1 VVEEV
6 SSHGPLFQQLSA
18 WRGKRGRSY
27 SFEVAIGEGVAIAK
41 IVIVGAGVV
50 GLGAALL
57 LGGDGHEVTV
67 LERDAEAPPAGAEE
81 IWGTW
86 QRKGVN
92 QFRLPHFFLARYRSL
107 LDAELPEVKK
117 ALVAAGAVRLNPV
130 LDAPEDLR
138 GSARG
143 EDGAFE
149 CISGRRC
156 VVEAAVASVACRA
169 PRLEVRRGTAAAGL
183 VTGPSAHDGVPH
195 VAGVRLGT
203 GEEIAADLVVDMTGR
218 RSPLP
223 RWLEAIGARP
233 PLDELDDCGFIYYG
247 RHFRSAGGGIP
258 AALGG
263 FLMHLGSISAVTL
276 PADNGTWSV
285 TVVTSA
291 KDKAL
296 RLLRDAAT
304 WERAVRSLPLVAHW
318 LDGKPIDDR
327 VAVMAGI
334 EDRHRSLMVDGA
346 PVATGVVVAGDA
358 WACSNP
364 SLGRGASIGMLQ
376 AVLLRD
382 TIAAAGL
389 GDPWEFACSFHEATA
404 EMVEPWY
411 RDTLAA
417 DRHRLAEIDAL
428 IGGGEY
434 RPGDPGW
441 ELGRALA
448 AAAFKDPDCLRGF
461 VSVAM
466 VSSRGADVMAR
477 PGLLDK
483 VTALGA
489 GWRHEPLPAPSRGEL
504 LSIVADD

>member
-1 VVEEV
+1 M
-6 SSHGPLFQQLSA
+6 
-18 WRGKRGRSY
+18 
-27 SFEVAIGEGVAIAK
+27 AK

-50 GLGAALL
+50 GLGAGLL
-57 LGGDGHEVTV
+57 LCGDGHEVV
-67 LERDAEAPPAGAEE
+67 VVERDAEAAPARAEE

-86 QRKGVN
+86 QRKGVS
-92 QFRLPHFFLARYRSL
+92 QFRLPHFFLARYGRL
-107 LDAELPEVKK
+107 LDSELPEVKQG
-117 ALVAAGAVRLNPV
+117 LVAAGAVCLNPV
-130 LDAPEDLR
+130 LDAPEALR
-138 GSARG
+138 GSARE

-156 VVEAAVASVACRA
+156 VVEAAVASVAGRT
-169 PRLEVRRGTAAAGL
+169 PHLEIRRGAAVAEF
-183 VTGPSAHDGVPH
+183 VSGPSAHGGVPH

-203 GEEIAADLVVDMTGR
+203 GEEITADLVVDMTGR

-223 RWLEAIGARP
+223 RWLSAIGARQP
-233 PLDELDDCGFIYYG
+233 YDELDDCGFVYYG
-247 RHFRSAGGGIP
+247 RHFRSAGGDIP
-258 AALGG
+258 PALGG
-263 FLMHLGSISAVTL
+263 FLMHLGTISALTL

-285 TVVTSA
+285 TLVTSA

-296 RLLRDAAT
+296 RVLHDPVV
-304 WERAVRSLPLVAHW
+304 WEKAVRSLPLVAHW
-318 LDGKPIDDR
+318 LDGQPIDDR
-327 VAVMAGI
+327 VMAMAGI
-334 EDRHRSLMVDGA
+334 EDRHRNLMAGGA
-346 PVATGVVVAGDA
+346 PVATGVVAVGDA

-364 SLGRGASIGMLQ
+364 TVGRGASIGMLQ

-389 GDPWEFACSFHEATA
+389 DDPWQFACSFHHATA

-441 ELGRALA
+441 EIGQALA
-448 AAAFKDPDCLRGF
+448 NAAFKNPDCLRGF

-466 VSSRGADVMAR
+466 VLSRAADVMSR

-489 GWRHEPLPAPSRGEL
+489 GWREEPIPAPSRAEL
-504 LSIVADD
+504 LSIVAGD

>member
-1 VVEEV
+1 M
-6 SSHGPLFQQLSA
+6 A
-18 WRGKRGRSY
+18 R
-27 SFEVAIGEGVAIAK
+27 

-50 GLGAALL
+50 GLGAGLVL
-57 LGGDGHEVTV
+57 CGDGHEVTV
-67 LERDAEAPPAGAEE
+67 VERDAQAPPAGAEE

-86 QRKGVN
+86 QRKGVS
-92 QFRLPHFFLARYRSL
+92 QFRLPHFFLARYRGL
-107 LDAELPEVKK
+107 LDSELPEVKQEL
-117 ALVAAGAVRLNPV
+117 AAAGAVRPNPV
-130 LDAPEDLR
+130 LDAPEAVR
-138 GSARG
+138 GPAREG
-143 EDGAFE
+143 DGAFE

-156 VVEAAVASVACRA
+156 VVEAAVASVASRT
-169 PRLEVRRGTAAAGL
+169 PHLEIRRGAAVTGL

-203 GEEIAADLVVDMTGR
+203 GEELAADLVVDMTGR

-233 PLDELDDCGFIYYG
+233 PRDELDDCGFIYYG

-258 AALGG
+258 PALGG
-263 FLMHLGSISAVTL
+263 FLMHLGTISSLTL

-285 TVVTSA
+285 TLVTSA

-296 RLLRDAAT
+296 HRLHDAAI
-304 WERAVRSLPLVAHW
+304 WEKAVRSLPLVAHW
-318 LDGKPIDDR
+318 LDGQPIDDR
-327 VAVMAGI
+327 VSALAGI
-334 EDRHRSLMVDGA
+334 EDRHRALMVDGA
-346 PVATGVVVAGDA
+346 PVATGVVAAGDA

-364 SLGRGASIGMLQ
+364 TVGRGASIGMLH

-389 GDPWEFACSFHEATA
+389 DDPWDFACSFHHATA
-404 EMVEPWY
+404 ETVEPWY
-411 RDTLAA
+411 RDTLTG

-434 RPGDPGW
+434 RPRDPGW
-441 ELGRALA
+441 EISQALA
-448 AAAFKDPDCLRGF
+448 NAAFKDPDCMRGF

-466 VSSRGADVMAR
+466 VLSREADVMAR

-483 VTALGA
+483 ITALGA
-489 GWRHEPLPAPSRGEL
+489 GWRNEPVPAPSRAEL
-504 LSIVADD
+504 LSIVAGD